1 MYKLV
6 PHITAAAFLCIFSS
20 SLRADDNSKPIGWEE
35 MDEARKQEFLDL
47 NESFRSALKAIKIT
61 EEEKAALSAGEKKAH
76 YQAMWEL
83 RRGYHDDLEENGF
96 EFKSYTDIAAE
107 AAVKM
112 NNSNGSGSGG
122 SESISSAING
132 TIVYDSD
139 FPTTAFGN
147 GTGQIIGNRF
157 DTFSSGFPVC
167 NPGTVSTI
175 RALVVPGAANTTSSA
190 GFVLLGPQTS
200 MGGAQAIFS
209 TFGAATGVI
218 DSVSFAGLGVTYTG
232 SSFFVLFGDFDNS
245 YLPVF
250 GPGTTKG
257 QGHHAVVGYT
267 GGMGP
272 NITSTTPIAGMNG
285 FIRASG
291 VILTDTP
298 VELMKF
304 EVESDSNGGE
314 SSGPPSE

>member
-20 SLRADDNSKPIGWEE
+20 PLKAEDYSKPIGWEE

-47 NESFRSALKAIKIT
+47 NESFRAALKAIKIT

-83 RRGYHDDLEENGF
+83 RRGYRSDLEESGF

-112 NNSNGSGSGG
+112 DNSKSAGSGG

-132 TIVYDSD
+132 TIVYDND
-139 FPTTAFGN
+139 FPTFAIGN
-147 GTGQIIGNRF
+147 SNLVGNRF
-157 DTFSSGFPVC
+157 DTFSSGFPIC
-167 NPGTVSTI
+167 NPGTISTI

-190 GFVLLGPQTS
+190 GFVIHGPQTS

-209 TFGAATGVI
+209 TFGVATGVI
-218 DSVSFAGLGVTYTG
+218 DSVSFAGLGRTYTG
-232 SSFFVLFGDFDNS
+232 SSFFVLFGDFAS
-245 YLPVF
+245 VYIPAF

-314 SSGPPSE
+314 TSGPPSE